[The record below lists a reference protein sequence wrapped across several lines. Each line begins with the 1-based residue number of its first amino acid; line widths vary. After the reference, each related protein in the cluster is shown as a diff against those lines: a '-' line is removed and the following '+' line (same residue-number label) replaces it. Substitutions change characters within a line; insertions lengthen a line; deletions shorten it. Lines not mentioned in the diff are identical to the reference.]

1 MNGECLVTSTGEEAN
16 ILGHDISAHIFR
28 TLLMYFIVYLVMR
41 LMGKREIGKLS
52 VFDLVI
58 SIMIAEIAV
67 FSLEDIKRPLYEG
80 LIPLAVLLIL
90 QIGISYFSLKS
101 RRLRLLF
108 DGKPSVLYSDGQL
121 NKDEMRKQRY
131 NLDDLLLQLREQDVE
146 SLNEV
151 EYVILETT
159 GKLTVIRSD
168 ENGEDAGSEK
178 QKQNQNKNQ
187 QNQTNRLA
195 SDQQANKAQP
205 SPQIGGRF
213 RYEGL
218 PVPLIMDGKV
228 MDRNLERMDM
238 NRFWLKNQIQAQGHK
253 DFKDVFLCSIN
264 HNGEVYITPPAFGDS
279 PD

>member
-1 MNGECLVTSTGEEAN
+1 MS
-16 ILGHDISAHIFR
+16 HDIFAHIFR

-80 LIPLAVLLIL
+80 LIPLGVLLIL

-108 DGKPSVLYSDGQL
+108 DGRPSVLYSNGQL
-121 NKDEMRKQRY
+121 NKDEMVKQRY
-131 NLDDLLLQLREQDVE
+131 NLDDLLLQLREQNIE
-146 SLNEV
+146 SLDEV

-159 GKLTVIRSD
+159 GKLTVIGKD
-168 ENGEDAGSEK
+168 DNDGVEHEKMKQELNGTD
-178 QKQNQNKNQ
+178 
-187 QNQTNRLA
+187 L
-195 SDQQANKAQP
+195 ANKELQVDKVHP
-205 SPQIGGRF
+205 SPQIGGKF

-218 PVPLIMDGKV
+218 PIPLIMDGKV
-228 MDRNLERMDM
+228 LDRNLERMDM
-238 NRFWLKNQIQAQGHK
+238 NRFWLKNQIQAKGHK
-253 DFKDVFLCSIN
+253 DFKDVFLCSVN
-264 HNGEVYITPPAFGDS
+264 HRGDVYITPPAYGKSSD
-279 PD
+279 

>member
-1 MNGECLVTSTGEEAN
+1 MNGECLVASTGEEADM
-16 ILGHDISAHIFR
+16 LGHDIFAHIFR
-28 TLLMYFIVYLVMR
+28 TLLMYFVVFLVMR

-80 LIPLAVLLIL
+80 LIPLGVLLIL

-108 DGKPSVLYSDGQL
+108 DGKPSVLFSNGQI
-121 NKDEMRKQRY
+121 NKEEMLKQRY
-131 NLDDLLLQLREQDVE
+131 NLDDLLLQLREQNIEGLDD
-146 SLNEV
+146 V

-159 GKLTVIRSD
+159 GKLTVIRKD
-168 ENGEDAGSEK
+168 DNVEDTGSGK
-178 QKQNQNKNQ
+178 QQPNLE
-187 QNQTNRLA
+187 QTNLTNN
-195 SDQQANKAQP
+195 DQQVNKVHP
-205 SPQIGGRF
+205 SPQIGGKF

-218 PVPLIMDGKV
+218 PIPLIMDGKV
-228 MDRNLERMDM
+228 LDRNLERMDM

-253 DFKDVFLCSIN
+253 DFKDVFLCSVN
-264 HNGEVYITPPAFGDS
+264 HKGDVYITPPAFGESSD
-279 PD
+279 

>member
-1 MNGECLVTSTGEEAN
+1 MS
-16 ILGHDISAHIFR
+16 HDIFAHIFR

-80 LIPLAVLLIL
+80 LIPLGVLLIL

-108 DGKPSVLYSDGQL
+108 DGRPSVLYSNGQL
-121 NKDEMRKQRY
+121 NKDEMAKQRY
-131 NLDDLLLQLREQDVE
+131 NLDDLLLQLREQNFE
-146 SLNEV
+146 SLDEV
-151 EYVILETT
+151 ECVILETT
-159 GKLTVIRSD
+159 GKLTVVAKDDKD
-168 ENGEDAGSEK
+168 EYAELDKMRQDLSQRNLTNIEQKVEK
-178 QKQNQNKNQ
+178 VHP
-187 QNQTNRLA
+187 T
-195 SDQQANKAQP
+195 
-205 SPQIGGRF
+205 PQIGGKF

-228 MDRNLERMDM
+228 LDRNLERMDM
-238 NRFWLKNQIQAQGHK
+238 NRFWLKNQIQAKGHK
-253 DFKDVFLCSIN
+253 DFKDVFLCTVN
-264 HNGEVYITPPAFGDS
+264 HRGHVYVTPPTFGESSD
-279 PD
+279 

>member
-1 MNGECLVTSTGEEAN
+1 MS
-16 ILGHDISAHIFR
+16 HDIFAHIFR

-80 LIPLAVLLIL
+80 LIPLGVLLIL

-108 DGKPSVLYSDGQL
+108 DGRPSVLYSNGQL
-121 NKDEMRKQRY
+121 NKDEMAKQRY
-131 NLDDLLLQLREQDVE
+131 NLDDLLLQLREQNIENLD
-146 SLNEV
+146 EV

-159 GKLTVIRSD
+159 GKLTVVGKDDKD
-168 ENGEDAGSEK
+168 EGVELDRIKRDLS
-178 QKQNQNKNQ
+178 
-187 QNQTNRLA
+187 QTNLTNME
-195 SDQQANKAQP
+195 QQEKKVP
-205 SPQIGGRF
+205 PTPQIGGKF

-228 MDRNLERMDM
+228 LDRNLERMDM
-238 NRFWLKNQIQAQGHK
+238 NRFWLKNQIQEKGHK
-253 DFKDVFLCSIN
+253 DFKDVFLCTVN
-264 HNGEVYITPPAFGDS
+264 HRGDVYITPPAFGESSD
-279 PD
+279 

>member
-1 MNGECLVTSTGEEAN
+1 MS
-16 ILGHDISAHIFR
+16 HDIFAHIFR

-80 LIPLAVLLIL
+80 LIPLGVLLIL

-108 DGKPSVLYSDGQL
+108 DGRPSVLFSNEQL
-121 NKDEMRKQRY
+121 NKDEMAKQRY
-131 NLDDLLLQLREQDVE
+131 NLDDLLLQLREQNIE
-146 SLNEV
+146 SLDEV

-159 GKLTVIRSD
+159 GKLTVISKDIYDGAKREKIKQEQS
-168 ENGEDAGSEK
+168 ENDLISKEHQE
-178 QKQNQNKNQ
+178 
-187 QNQTNRLA
+187 NRVH
-195 SDQQANKAQP
+195 P
-205 SPQIGGRF
+205 SPQIGGKF

-218 PVPLIMDGKV
+218 PIPLIMDGKV
-228 MDRNLERMDM
+228 LDRNLERMDM
-238 NRFWLKNQIQAQGHK
+238 NRFWLKNQIQAKGHK
-253 DFKDVFLCSIN
+253 DFKDVFLCSVN
-264 HNGEVYITPPAFGDS
+264 HRGDVYITPPVYGESSD
-279 PD
+279 